1 MSGNLDLALLVGA
14 AVLLVAVAAVR
25 VSTRLG
31 LPSLLVYLALGM
43 VIGEAG
49 FGIRFDDAELTRMLG
64 FCALIVIIA
73 EGGLTARWSTLR
85 PVLGLSASLA
95 TVGVAVSIVVVGL
108 CVHLILGLN
117 WRLALL
123 YGAVLSSTD
132 AAAVFATLRRLHL
145 PPRLVAT
152 LEAES
157 GLNDAPVVLLVVLLS
172 ATAAVEHPWWYEVL
186 VVAYELA
193 AGAAIGFAVGAA
205 GRWLLRRAALP
216 SAGLYPIA
224 AVGLTVLAY
233 AAGAVAHASGFL
245 AVYVAGVVL
254 GNGRLPHRRAVLG
267 FADGL
272 AWVAQIGL
280 FVLLGLLASPGR
292 LPGALVPALVVGLA
306 LVLLARPL
314 SVIAAAVLARPLR
327 GPRQT
332 APRGRGDQPRSGPRG
347 PGDRAG
353 RRRIALLSWAG
364 LRHPGDRVGRRRV
377 AALSWVGPRRPGDR
391 VGWRGTAFLSWAGL
405 RGAVPIVLA
414 TIPLSAGTP
423 GADGLFDAVF
433 VLVIIFTL
441 LQATTL
447 GPASRMLGVT
457 APAEAAEIHL
467 EIAPLERMNADM
479 LQLDVAAGS
488 RLAGVYV
495 DELRLPVGASVTLV
509 VRDGAGFVPGPDTRL
524 RTGDAL
530 LIVATAAVRDSAER
544 RLRAVSRRGRLA
556 RWFGEEG
563 TEESAGR

>member
-1 MSGNLDLALLVGA
+1 MTGGLDYALLIGS

-25 VSTRLG
+25 VSTKVG
-31 LPSLLVYLALGM
+31 LPSLLVYLAIGIL
-43 VIGEAG
+43 IGEAG
-49 FGIRFDDAELTRMLG
+49 LGIRFDDAELTRTLG

-85 PVLGLSASLA
+85 PILGLASSLA
-95 TVGVAVSIVVVGL
+95 TLGVAVSIAVVGL
-108 CVHLILGLN
+108 AVHLLLDLP
-117 WRLALL
+117 WQLALL

-132 AAAVFATLRRLHL
+132 AAAVFATLRRLRL

-157 GLNDAPVVLLVVLLS
+157 GMNDAPVVLLVVLLS
-172 ATAAVEHPWWYEVL
+172 ADLAEMHPWWYEL
-186 VVAYELA
+186 AIVVYELA

-205 GRWLLRRAALP
+205 GRWLLRNAALP

-254 GNGRLPHRRAVLG
+254 GNGRIPHRRAILG

-280 FVLLGLLASPGR
+280 FVLLGLLASPTR
-292 LPGALVPALVVGLA
+292 LDEALVPALVAGVA

-314 SVIAAAVLARPLR
+314 SVVISAVLARPVR
-327 GPRQT
+327 
-332 APRGRGDQPRSGPRG
+332 
-347 PGDRAG
+347 
-353 RRRIALLSWAG
+353 
-364 LRHPGDRVGRRRV
+364 
-377 AALSWVGPRRPGDR
+377 GPRRPGNR
-391 VGWRGTAFLSWAGL
+391 VGWRGSAFLSWAGL

-423 GADGLFDAVF
+423 GAEGLFDAVF

-441 LQATTL
+441 LQASTL
-447 GPASRMLGVT
+447 GPAARLLGVT
-457 APAEAAEIHL
+457 APGEAAEVHV
-467 EIAPLERMNADM
+467 ETAPLERMNADL
-479 LQLDVAAGS
+479 LQMDVAEGS
-488 RLAGVYV
+488 RLAGVHI
-495 DELRLPVGASVTLV
+495 DELRLPTGASVTLV

-530 LIVATAAVRDSAER
+530 LIVATAAARDRAER

-563 TEESAGR
+563 GEEPAAR

>member
-1 MSGNLDLALLVGA
+1 MTGGLDYALLIGS

-25 VSTRLG
+25 VSTRVG
-31 LPSLLVYLALGM
+31 LPSLLVYLAIGIL
-43 VIGEAG
+43 IGEAG
-49 FGIRFDDAELTRMLG
+49 LGIRFDDAELTRTLG
-64 FCALIVIIA
+64 FCALIMIIA

-85 PVLGLSASLA
+85 PVLGLASSLA

-108 CVHLILGLN
+108 VVHVLLDLP
-117 WRLALL
+117 WQLALL

-132 AAAVFATLRRLHL
+132 AAAVFATLRRLRL

-157 GLNDAPVVLLVVLLS
+157 GMNDAPVVLLVVLLS
-172 ATAAVEHPWWYEVL
+172 ADLSEMHPWWYEL
-186 VVAYELA
+186 SIVVYELA
-193 AGAAIGFAVGAA
+193 AGAAIGYAVGAA
-205 GRWLLRRAALP
+205 GRWLLRNAALP

-233 AAGAVAHASGFL
+233 AGGAVVHASGFL

-254 GNGRLPHRRAVLG
+254 GNGRIPHRRAILG

-280 FVLLGLLASPGR
+280 FVLLGLLSSPAR
-292 LPGALVPALVVGLA
+292 LADALVPALVVGVA

-314 SVIAAAVLARPLR
+314 SVVIAAVLARPLR
-327 GPRQT
+327 GPR
-332 APRGRGDQPRSGPRG
+332 
-347 PGDRAG
+347 
-353 RRRIALLSWAG
+353 
-364 LRHPGDRVGRRRV
+364 
-377 AALSWVGPRRPGDR
+377 RPGNR
-391 VGWRGTAFLSWAGL
+391 VGWRGSAFLSWAGL

-423 GADGLFDAVF
+423 GAEGLFDAVF

-441 LQATTL
+441 VQASTL
-447 GPASRMLGVT
+447 GPAARMLGVT
-457 APAEAAEIHL
+457 APGEAAEVHV
-467 EIAPLERMNADM
+467 ETAPLERMNADL
-479 LQLDVAAGS
+479 LQMEIAEGS
-488 RLAGVYV
+488 RLAGVHI
-495 DELRLPVGASVTLV
+495 DELRLPSGASVTLV
-509 VRDGAGFVPGPDTRL
+509 VRDGAGFVPVPDTRL

-530 LIVATAAVRDSAER
+530 LIVATAAVRDVAER

-563 TEESAGR
+563 DEDPTGI

>member
-1 MSGNLDLALLVGA
+1 MTGHLDLALLIGA
-14 AVLLVAVAAVR
+14 GVLLVAVGAVR
-25 VSTRLG
+25 LSTRLG

-43 VIGEAG
+43 VIGEGG
-49 FGIRFDDAELTRMLG
+49 FGIRFDDAELTRTLG

-73 EGGLTARWSTLR
+73 EGGLTARWTTLR

-95 TVGVAVSIVVVGL
+95 TVGVLVSIAVVGL
-108 CVHLILGLN
+108 AVHLILGLD

-132 AAAVFATLRRLHL
+132 AAAVFATLRRLRL

-172 ATAAVEHPWWYEVL
+172 ATGVVAHPWWYEVL
-186 VVAYELA
+186 IVVYELA
-193 AGAAIGFAVGAA
+193 AGVAIGYAVGAA
-205 GRWLLRRAALP
+205 GRWTLRHAALP

-233 AAGAVAHASGFL
+233 AAGATAHASGFL

-254 GNGRLPHRRAVLG
+254 GNGRVPHRRAILG

-292 LPGALVPALVVGLA
+292 LDEAIGPALVAGVA

-314 SVIAAAVLARPLR
+314 SVVISAVLARPLR
-327 GPRQT
+327 GPR
-332 APRGRGDQPRSGPRG
+332 G
-347 PGDRAG
+347 
-353 RRRIALLSWAG
+353 
-364 LRHPGDRVGRRRV
+364 
-377 AALSWVGPRRPGDR
+377 RPGNR
-391 VGWRGTAFLSWAGL
+391 VGWRGSAFLSWAGL

-423 GADGLFDAVF
+423 GAGGLFDAVF

-441 LQATTL
+441 VQASTL
-447 GPASRMLGVT
+447 GPAARLLKVT
-457 APAEAAEIHL
+457 APSEAAELHV
-467 EIAPLERMNADM
+467 ETAPLERMNADL
-479 LQLDVAAGS
+479 LQLEVTEGS
-488 RLAGVYV
+488 RLAGVHI
-495 DELRLPVGASVTLV
+495 DELRLPEGASVTLV

-530 LIVATAAVRDSAER
+530 LIVATAAVRDVAER

-563 TEESAGR
+563 GEEPADR